1 IVGNLATSA
10 HRGASAVFPTIVV
23 GDAPSGVSR
32 HARPYRPREVAA
44 SHGRADPIIDV
55 VGALVSSKGSSESI
69 QPRSHAAS
77 SEEPGRTPTSGPSR
91 WSVSASSLM
100 GSMRFVVQLFVSV
113 LYQVLDLLCAD
124 EQASQNV
131 AGLARDAHGEE
142 VERIVPCDDAQGEQI
157 LFRADHDHRLVAA
170 C

>member
-1 IVGNLATSA
+1 ATSAHRGASAVFPTIIVGNLAMSAHRGASAVFLTIIVGNLATSA

-77 SEEPGRTPTSGPSR
+77 SE
-91 WSVSASSLM
+91 
-100 GSMRFVVQLFVSV
+100 
-113 LYQVLDLLCAD
+113 
-124 EQASQNV
+124 
-131 AGLARDAHGEE
+131 
-142 VERIVPCDDAQGEQI
+142 
-157 LFRADHDHRLVAA
+157 
-170 C
+170 